1 MLMFLEEVA
10 SGFFSNFNW
19 VDYVI
24 AGVILLGM
32 IIGAKKGFIDQ
43 LFGILGT
50 FGAIVGAILLCKT
63 VGGLMSTDGAIFDKV
78 SSLLSEKFGEDPIY
92 TTAYDWSNT
101 ANVNQALSTLGIP
114 AFLSGLFTN
123 IFASFSPGGTPA
135 VLSEVL
141 PLEAT
146 KLVNYAIAFI
156 VLLIVLAVIISILK
170 KILTNIVKIPGI
182 STLDKFLGFVL
193 GAAFSA
199 LILVAICLGL
209 SALTGI
215 ITPIGNFLD
224 NTVYSSYIGKYLEQL
239 VTYISSLIGGFLN

>member
-1 MLMFLEEVA
+1 MLMFLDGA
-10 SGFFSNFNW
+10 SSSFFSNLNW

-24 AGVILLGM
+24 AGVILIGM

-63 VGGLMSTDGAIFDKV
+63 VGGLMSTDGGIFDKV
-78 SSLLSEKFGEDPIY
+78 SSMLNEKFGDAVIY
-92 TTAYDWSNT
+92 TTEQDWSNT
-101 ANVNQALSTLGIP
+101 ANINEVLSKLGIP
-114 AFLSGLFTN
+114 GFLSGLFTN
-123 IFASFSPGGTPA
+123 IFASFSPNGTPV
-135 VLSEVL
+135 VLKNVL
-141 PLEAT
+141 PLEVT

-182 STLDKFLGFVL
+182 STLDKLLGFVL

-199 LILVAICLGL
+199 IILVAACLGL

-215 ITPIGNFLD
+215 FSPIGNFLD

-239 VTYISSLIGGFLN
+239 VTYVSSLIGGFLA